1 MNLGNFIMK
10 DQVLTGKVIQK
21 GDSVQDWSLLVGGY
35 SSTCRYSI
43 RYLLV
48 LHEYVLP
55 VFRRVCLESYFGRA
69 TPPPPSFRVK
79 DIPQEC
85 RESTLTLPTTMNK
98 YVHTLPL
105 R

>member
-1 MNLGNFIMK
+1 MNFGNFIVK

-69 TPPPPSFRVK
+69 TPPPPLF
-79 DIPQEC
+79 P
-85 RESTLTLPTTMNK
+85 REGYTARMSGINPDTAN
-98 YVHTLPL
+98 YYE
-105 R
+105 